1 MGIRTLART
10 APLFGA
16 QLVLA
21 CLCIALFG
29 ARASAQ
35 KSGEEIVTKL
45 NSDALDAFNQL
56 DINKAGAM
64 LEEALRVAGQGGVS
78 PGLIA
83 RTNLNMG
90 IIYVSGLS
98 DHDGGLP
105 FFTAAICTD
114 PQIQLD
120 PLTSTPEVQSVYAVA
135 LQKAQGGACPTQGG
149 AGGAVPAGP
158 IAPVR
163 PPPDQA
169 ISHRSPVEQLAQTPL
184 PLYAEVHA
192 LAGAKKIVLFFK
204 GIGMEQFKQAPMYQ
218 YQGGFAYQISCN
230 EVWEPRISYY
240 IEAHDDAGAIV
251 GVAGSAAQPIE
262 VPIVTARTQPEP
274 ALPQAAAPASCA
286 ASECPPGVKGCKK
299 AGTAGIDETCDSDS
313 DCQSGLECIDENVC
327 RLIGSGSTEVPD
339 YDESTGTFE
348 EFDEPEEDSE
358 AKRAFIQLGFAA
370 GFSYLMQG
378 MEADRPAPQNRVFMA
393 QSGPTAGMLVGDAAA
408 VLNGGVGLAFPE
420 PSTNSELLLTA
431 WAPDADSEDSIG
443 PIANECPGD
452 GVATSPT
459 QYLASQNPVDLFPSS
474 YCVRMRST
482 GFVPQAALRANIGY
496 FITERIAASA
506 LFRFQLSSGEGTL
519 AGILLGVRGEYLLT
533 EPRAKG
539 FMASAFL
546 GATFG
551 QIQAQPPADGSTD
564 EAPFVVTGPLGVH
577 VGSTLRYRFMPNFG
591 LFVAPELDLQLPAVM
606 FHIDATLGAEAAF

>member
-16 QLVLA
+16 QLILA
-21 CLCIALFG
+21 CFCFALG
-29 ARASAQ
+29 ASHASAQ
-35 KSGEEIVTKL
+35 KNGEEIVTKL
-45 NSDALDAFNQL
+45 NADALDAFNQL

-64 LEEALRVAGQGGVS
+64 LEEALRVSAQGGVS

-90 IIYVSGLS
+90 IVYVSGLS

-105 FFTAAICTD
+105 FFIAAICAD

-149 AGGAVPAGP
+149 TGAGGPAGP

-169 ISHRSPVEQLAQTPL
+169 LIHHSPAEQLAQTPL

-192 LAGAKKIVLFFK
+192 LAGAKKIVLFYK

-230 EVWEPRISYY
+230 DVWEPRISYY
-240 IEAHDDAGAIV
+240 IEAHDDAGAVV

-299 AGTAGIDETCDSDS
+299 AGTAGIDESCASDS
-313 DCQSGLECIDENVC
+313 DCQSGLECIDESVC

-348 EFDEPEEDSE
+348 DFDEPEGSSE
-358 AKRAFIQLGFAA
+358 PKRFFIQLGFAA

-378 MEADRPAPQNRVFMA
+378 MEADRPAPEDRVFLRDGTNMLLANA
-393 QSGPTAGMLVGDAAA
+393 QQVVDSGGRV
-408 VLNGGVGLAFPE
+408 VFPE
-420 PSTNSELLLTA
+420 PGTGSETLLTA
-431 WAPDADSEDSIG
+431 WTPDADSADSIG
-443 PIANECPGD
+443 PLDNECAGD
-452 GVATSPT
+452 GKATGPDVYRLSG
-459 QYLASQNPVDLFPSS
+459 NPADLFPSS

-496 FITERIAASA
+496 FVTPRIAASA
-506 LFRFQLSSGEGTL
+506 LLRFQLSSGQGTL
-519 AGILLGVRGEYLLT
+519 AGILLGARGEYLLT

-539 FMASAFL
+539 LMASAFV
-546 GATFG
+546 GVTFG
-551 QIQAQPPADGSTD
+551 QIQAQPPADGSTE
-564 EAPFVVTGPLGVH
+564 EAPFVKTGPLGVH
-577 VGSTLRYRFMPNFG
+577 VGSTVRYRFMPNFG
-591 LFVAPELDLQLPAVM
+591 LFVAPELDVQLPAVM
-606 FHIDATLGAEAAF
+606 LHLDATLGAEGAF

>member
-1 MGIRTLART
+1 MGIRTLVRT

-16 QLVLA
+16 QIFLA
-21 CLCIALFG
+21 CICIALG
-29 ARASAQ
+29 AARASAQ
-35 KSGEEIVTKL
+35 KNAEEVVTKL
-45 NSDALDAFNQL
+45 NADALDAFNQL

-64 LEEALRVAGQGGVS
+64 LEEALRVSAQGGVS
-78 PGLIA
+78 PGLVA

-90 IIYVSGLS
+90 IVYVSGLS

-105 FFTAAICTD
+105 FFIAAICAD

-149 AGGAVPAGP
+149 QGSGAPAVP

-169 ISHRSPVEQLAQTPL
+169 LIHHSPPEQLAQTPL

-192 LAGAKKIVLFFK
+192 LAGAKKIVLFYK
-204 GIGMEQFKQAPMYQ
+204 GIGMEQWKQVPMYQ

-230 EVWEPRISYY
+230 DVWEPRITYY
-240 IEAHDDAGAIV
+240 IEAHDEAGAVV

-299 AGTAGIDETCDSDS
+299 TGTAGIDESCGSDG
-313 DCQSGLECIDENVC
+313 DCQSGLECIEDGVC

-348 EFDEPEEDSE
+348 EFDEPEGDTEP
-358 AKRAFIQLGFAA
+358 KRAFVQLGFTA

-378 MEADRPAPQNRVFMA
+378 MEADRPAPENRVFLNDGGISLIA
-393 QSGPTAGMLVGDAAA
+393 NAPQIIAAGGRV
-408 VLNGGVGLAFPE
+408 VFPE
-420 PSTNSELLLTA
+420 PGTPSEVLLTA
-431 WAPDADSEDSIG
+431 WAPDADSADSIG
-443 PIANECPGD
+443 PIKNECPGD
-452 GVATSPT
+452 GQVTGPDAYNMTG
-459 QYLASQNPVDLFPSS
+459 NPADLYPSS

-482 GFVPQAALRANIGY
+482 GFVPQAALRAALGY
-496 FITERIAASA
+496 FLTPRIAASA
-506 LFRFQLSSGEGTL
+506 LFRFQFSAGEGTL
-519 AGILLGVRGEYLLT
+519 AGILVGARGEYLLT
-533 EPRAKG
+533 EPRATG
-539 FMASAFL
+539 LMASAFF

-564 EAPFVVTGPLGVH
+564 EAPFVVTGPIGVH
-577 VGSTLRYRFMPNFG
+577 VGSTVRYRFMPNFG
-591 LFVAPELDLQLPAVM
+591 LFVAPELDLQVPAVM